1 MTINRVELFKA
12 KLTLKKINRLA
23 STMKHM
29 DDAQLQNQTKIL
41 QAKLKEGKSLNSL
54 LPLAYATVREADYR
68 LLGEYPYDEQVLGAI
83 VLSDGKVA
91 EMKTGE
97 GKTLAAT
104 MPMYLNAL
112 SHKGAILVTPNEY
125 LAQRDEQRLKP
136 VYEWLGLTVSL
147 GFKPAGNQEKVTPE
161 FKRKWYQSDIL
172 YTTASSLAF
181 DYLFNN
187 LASVKSKQFLRSYHY
202 ALIDEVDEVLL
213 DEAQSPFIV
222 AASPALQSNLYEL
235 TDRFVQFLVPKVDFK
250 TKEAEQ
256 VVWLTYQG
264 VKKAEKYFRINN
276 LYHIRYRELYRHIV
290 LALRAH
296 LFMKAG
302 HDYLVIHDQ
311 VVLLDEQNGRLKR
324 GMQISTG
331 LQQAIE
337 TKEKIKLTSIQKTAA
352 SITFTGLFSLFDK
365 ISGMTGTAKV
375 VEGELLDNYNLQV
388 VRIPTRRPIIRKD
401 FRPKVYLTTSAK
413 LFAALQEVVLLHNQ
427 GRPILLV
434 AGSVENS
441 EILSELLLNKGIP
454 HNVLNAYNAAY
465 EAQIIKDAGQKGAV
479 TIATNMAGRGTDI
492 KLGEGVQQLG
502 GLAVIG
508 TEMLPERIR
517 QQLAGRAGRQGDP
530 GTSQFFVSLED
541 KYISQSSTQRFR
553 KKYRWLNQVDDD
565 HSSRLKSF
573 SIRLS
578 LKMLQA
584 RVENEKALARLQTNK
599 FGRAMDFQRNIFYQ
613 QRDEILK
620 QSNLQPLIDSL
631 LPKVVDYYLQQ
642 KDNWTQVEIREL
654 INSHFTYDQV
664 QVPQNLHI
672 KTEIK
677 EFIVN
682 LSEQILTKKRET
694 MINEE
699 QLNRYYRQV
708 ILNAMDT
715 CWIDQVDR
723 MDKLP
728 IYSQRWSVSNRLQD
742 YIYEKKAYEFYL
754 QMNKK
759 IQVRIIESVLLST
772 VYSNDKNQLIV
783 LFN

>member
-1 MTINRVELFKA
+1 
-12 KLTLKKINRLA
+12 
-23 STMKHM
+23 
-29 DDAQLQNQTKIL
+29 
-41 QAKLKEGKSLNSL
+41 
-54 LPLAYATVREADYR
+54 
-68 LLGEYPYDEQVLGAI
+68 
-83 VLSDGKVA
+83 
-91 EMKTGE
+91 
-97 GKTLAAT
+97 
-104 MPMYLNAL
+104 
-112 SHKGAILVTPNEY
+112 
-125 LAQRDEQRLKP
+125 
-136 VYEWLGLTVSL
+136 
-147 GFKPAGNQEKVTPE
+147 
-161 FKRKWYQSDIL
+161 
-172 YTTASSLAF
+172 
-181 DYLFNN
+181 
-187 LASVKSKQFLRSYHY
+187 
-202 ALIDEVDEVLL
+202 
-213 DEAQSPFIV
+213 
-222 AASPALQSNLYEL
+222 
-235 TDRFVQFLVPKVDFK
+235 
-250 TKEAEQ
+250 
-256 VVWLTYQG
+256 
-264 VKKAEKYFRINN
+264 
-276 LYHIRYRELYRHIV
+276 
-290 LALRAH
+290 
-296 LFMKAG
+296 
-302 HDYLVIHDQ
+302 
-311 VVLLDEQNGRLKR
+311 
-324 GMQISTG
+324 
-331 LQQAIE
+331 
-337 TKEKIKLTSIQKTAA
+337 
-352 SITFTGLFSLFDK
+352 
-365 ISGMTGTAKV
+365 
-375 VEGELLDNYNLQV
+375 
-388 VRIPTRRPIIRKD
+388 
-401 FRPKVYLTTSAK
+401 
-413 LFAALQEVVLLHNQ
+413 
-427 GRPILLV
+427 
-434 AGSVENS
+434 
-441 EILSELLLNKGIP
+441 
-454 HNVLNAYNAAY
+454 
-465 EAQIIKDAGQKGAV
+465 
-479 TIATNMAGRGTDI
+479 MAGRGTDI